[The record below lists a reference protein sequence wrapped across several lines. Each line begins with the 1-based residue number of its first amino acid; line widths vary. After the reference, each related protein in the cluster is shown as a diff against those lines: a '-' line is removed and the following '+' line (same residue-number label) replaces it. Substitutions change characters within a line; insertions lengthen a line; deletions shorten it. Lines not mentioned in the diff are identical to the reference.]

1 MTFCSHRHTYTHLDF
16 CTVSNVRKN
25 VSAVMLTSVGW
36 GRHDRR
42 NPGAASYA
50 ATPLCQTSA
59 QMRDLQPY
67 DGHA

>member
-1 MTFCSHRHTYTHLDF
+1 
-16 CTVSNVRKN
+16 VSNVRKN